1 MKRKEFLL
9 HLIGEISNFILDSN
23 PSRMV
28 ISLHQESDGLHLA
41 VLDNT
46 ERSEDEIEEISRMLN
61 SRKRPE
67 LSGYYGTM
75 TGHDLLGQARLDMLG
90 WQVKHATVSRTA
102 EGLKIDLWLG
112 SDRFDPTNF
121 NLPS

>member
-9 HLIGEISNFILDSN
+9 HLIGEISSFILDGD

-28 ISLHQESDGLHLA
+28 ISLHQEPDGLHLA
-41 VLDNT
+41 VLDNIQ
-46 ERSEDEIEEISRMLN
+46 RSDKEIEDLSKTLN

-67 LSGYYGTM
+67 LSGYYGSM
-75 TGHDLLGQARLDMLG
+75 TGHDLLGSARLDMLG
-90 WQVKHATVSRTA
+90 WQVKHSTVSKTA
-102 EGLKIDLWLG
+102 EGIKIDLWLG

-121 NLPS
+121 TLPS

>member
-9 HLIGEISNFILDSN
+9 HLIGEISSFILQGE

-28 ISLHQESDGLHLA
+28 ISLHQEPDGLHLA
-41 VLDNT
+41 VLDNI
-46 ERSEDEIEEISRMLN
+46 ERSDEEIEDIFKALN

-67 LSGYYGTM
+67 LSGYYGSM
-75 TGHDLLGQARLDMLG
+75 TGHDLLGSARLDMLG
-90 WQVKHATVSRTA
+90 WQVKQATVSKTA
-102 EGLKIDLWLG
+102 EGVKIDLWLG